1 RLETGHEPIRYPLR
15 GSIRSTVRVN
25 LYPALNTEILT
36 LPTAGMAFPEFA
48 QTDRPMW
55 RENPSNLLRPDRIQ
69 ASAKAVQSAVCT
81 INPNLL

>member
-1 RLETGHEPIRYPLR
+1 MGGAWARLAGITGL
-15 GSIRSTVRVN
+15 
-25 LYPALNTEILT
+25 
-36 LPTAGMAFPEFA
+36 TAGMAFPEFA

-55 RENPSNLLRPDRIQ
+55 RENPSNLLRPDRIP